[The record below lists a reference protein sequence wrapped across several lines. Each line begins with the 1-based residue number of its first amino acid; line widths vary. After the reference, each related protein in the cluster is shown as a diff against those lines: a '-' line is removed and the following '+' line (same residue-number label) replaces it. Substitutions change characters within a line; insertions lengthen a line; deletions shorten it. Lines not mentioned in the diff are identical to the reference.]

1 MKKTVLM
8 ALALIISV
16 FAFSQEKKV
25 KEVGLSFSNL
35 DNFGLSYKV
44 GCDNKFWRLNILTI
58 SGNISTNENENYIG
72 DDNQFNAGLR
82 LGREYRKDI
91 KDNFQ
96 FVYGADLSFS
106 YTNDKQNTDRI
117 PAAENDI
124 VEVTNIYRPGINLV
138 VGMNYEI
145 NNKLVLGAELLPG
158 VSYNISDGKQTVGND
173 INKTSS
179 TNLSYNISLSNIR
192 FTLAYRF

>member
-1 MKKTVLM
+1 M

-117 PAAENDI
+117 PAAENAI

-158 VSYNISDGKQTVGND
+158 VSYNISDGKTD
-173 INKTSS
+173 CWKR
-179 TNLSYNISLSNIR
+179 Y
-192 FTLAYRF
+192 